1 LHQHSRQSIVFRI
14 SAVILMKKGI
24 LFFVLSIVIF
34 GCKVREKKSLTK
46 SPETAGAEVAQQ
58 QDRPIVNGV
67 AGKYNFIDSLNTR
80 VFLKVNI
87 TRLGEAMS
95 LEELNKS
102 FSVQWTLQTDYGIK
116 EKLQS
121 GKIAFIPEY
130 AKTVGEDQYLTF
142 DVPRIREQTGAILLV
157 EFIHPKSGT
166 KFSYDMALDFS
177 ATRSSTRYE
186 IYDKAEDTSP
196 RFLPYLHAGEKF
208 VIKSVNPSEGPLFLI
223 RYRNNTKPALSPMSG
238 SKREVLSEFEIAE
251 SIEVKDRQVL
261 NLEQTGLYVLTQN
274 PENVKDGYGFLV
286 GDERY
291 PRDTNPET
299 LKEALAYMS
308 TSKEIDGTK
317 AFDSSKDAMDMYFL
331 NLAKGDQELARKII
345 RTYYKRI
352 EEANDIFTTY
362 KEGWKTDKGMVYII
376 MGPPARVQRNRSRE
390 VWLYSQNRNTSEI
403 IYTFYRKP
411 NVFSEQNYELVRYP
425 EYSAF
430 WFPYVEAWR
439 TGKITE

>member
-1 LHQHSRQSIVFRI
+1 
-14 SAVILMKKGI
+14 
-24 LFFVLSIVIF
+24 
-34 GCKVREKKSLTK
+34 
-46 SPETAGAEVAQQ
+46 
-58 QDRPIVNGV
+58 
-67 AGKYNFIDSLNTR
+67 
-80 VFLKVNI
+80 
-87 TRLGEAMS
+87 
-95 LEELNKS
+95 
-102 FSVQWTLQTDYGIK
+102 
-116 EKLQS
+116 
-121 GKIAFIPEY
+121 
-130 AKTVGEDQYLTF
+130 
-142 DVPRIREQTGAILLV
+142 
-157 EFIHPKSGT
+157 
-166 KFSYDMALDFS
+166 
-177 ATRSSTRYE
+177 
-186 IYDKAEDTSP
+186 
-196 RFLPYLHAGEKF
+196 
-208 VIKSVNPSEGPLFLI
+208 
-223 RYRNNTKPALSPMSG
+223 MSG

-251 SIEVKDRQVL
+251 SIVVKDRQIVDL
-261 NLEQTGLYVLTQN
+261 QQTGLYVLTQN

-286 GDERY
+286 GDQRY